1 MDFNVDKCNVMHIGR
16 KNPEYKYLMNNN
28 VLQETQQEKDL
39 GIMITNDL
47 KFFSQV
53 TVSWKIFALL

>member
-16 KNPEYKYLMNNN
+16 KNPEYEYLMNNN